1 MTRLSHESYM
11 KRCIE
16 LAGKALGYTYPNPLV
31 GCVIVHEGRIIGEG
45 FHQKAGEA
53 HAEIN
58 AIRSVKNPNLL
69 PESTLY
75 VSLEPCAH
83 YGKTPPCAL
92 ALKEIG
98 FKKVV
103 IGALDHHEKVNGKGI
118 ALLKEAGIEVLT
130 GVLEKECQ
138 HLNRRFFT
146 FHQKK
151 RPYIILKWA
160 QSANGRMDE
169 NFAPTAI
176 GNAPS
181 KQWVHQLRIEE
192 NAILVGAQTALN
204 DNPRLTARELNGPN
218 PIRIL
223 LDPDLRVPPH
233 SRLFD
238 NEAPTLIVNHK
249 LEKEDQANQ
258 NTFVKIEKENTLDNL
273 MKALYQRE
281 IQSVLVEGGAN
292 TLERFI
298 SAGLWDEAFIIKN
311 PSLVLQSGTFA
322 PSFPHRPSHTE
333 NLENN
338 LIECYRNL
346 THAV

>member
-1 MTRLSHESYM
+1 MPASKS
-11 KRCIE
+11 
-16 LAGKALGYTYPNPLV
+16 PF
-31 GCVIVHEGRIIGEG
+31 
-45 FHQKAGEA
+45 FH
-53 HAEIN
+53 
-58 AIRSVKNPNLL
+58 L
-69 PESTLY
+69 P
-75 VSLEPCAH
+75 P
-83 YGKTPPCAL
+83 
-92 ALKEIG
+92 
-98 FKKVV
+98 
-103 IGALDHHEKVNGKGI
+103 
-118 ALLKEAGIEVLT
+118 
-130 GVLEKECQ
+130 
-138 HLNRRFFT
+138 
-146 FHQKK
+146 KK

-169 NFAPTAI
+169 NFTPTAI
-176 GNAPS
+176 GNAS
-181 KQWVHQLRIEE
+181 STQWVHQLRIEE

-204 DNPRLTARELNGPN
+204 DNPQLTARELNGPN

-249 LEKEDQANQ
+249 LEKDDQVNQ
-258 NTFVKIEKENTLDNL
+258 NFFIKTEKENNLENL
-273 MKALYQRE
+273 MKTLYQGD

-298 SAGLWDEAFIIKN
+298 HAGLWDETFIIKN
-311 PSLVLQSGTFA
+311 PSLVLQSGTSA
-322 PSFPHRPSHTE
+322 PSFQHRPSHTE